1 MHCYMSKDVRICGY
15 FSQPKGVC
23 KQKSLGN
30 TAIEYNNKLNSILV
44 LQVPR
49 LLHFLFIEGVRAQV
63 IQHTVVE
70 IPALVMQSFVM

>member
-1 MHCYMSKDVRICGY
+1 MHEQG
-15 FSQPKGVC
+15 C
-23 KQKSLGN
+23 KNLWLFFTAKRGLQAKSLGN
-30 TAIEYNNKLNSILV
+30 TALEDNNKLNSILV